1 MGPQRRTPGTVTG
14 GGREVLVLTADGLI
28 SVDYM
33 FPGL

>member
-1 MGPQRRTPGTVTG
+1 MAHLEQGTVAG
-14 GGREVLVLTADGLI
+14 GGREVLVLAPDGLI